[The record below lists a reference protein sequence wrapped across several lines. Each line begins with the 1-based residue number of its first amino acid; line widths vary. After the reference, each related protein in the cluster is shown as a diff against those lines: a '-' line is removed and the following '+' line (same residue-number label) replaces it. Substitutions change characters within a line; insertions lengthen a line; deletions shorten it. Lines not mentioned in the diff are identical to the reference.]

1 MHAMAEFYVYV
12 IGLDKKVLN
21 NKKFLERNPNYVEG
35 KPCVY
40 VGQSARPPEERYA
53 QHRGGYKAN
62 RFARDFGRYL
72 QPRLFEGINPLSSR
86 EEAEAEEEALA
97 LRLQK
102 RGYAV
107 WWG

>member
-1 MHAMAEFYVYV
+1 MAEFYVYV
-12 IGLDKKVLN
+12 IGLDKEVLKH
-21 NKKFLERNPNYVEG
+21 KKFRERNPDYIED

-40 VGQSARPPEERYA
+40 VGQSAHPP
-53 QHRGGYKAN
+53 KK
-62 RFARDFGRYL
+62 RFANHKRGHKQNNYARDYGLYL
-72 QPRLFEGINPLSSR
+72 QRRLYEDINPLRTR
-86 EEAEAEEEALA
+86 EEAKAEEEALA

>member
-1 MHAMAEFYVYV
+1 MAEFYVYV
-12 IGLDKKVLN
+12 IGLDKEVLN

-53 QHRGGYKAN
+53 QHREGYKAN

-72 QPRLFEGINPLSSR
+72 KPRLFEGINPLSSR
-86 EEAEAEEEALA
+86 EEAEAEEEVLA
-97 LRLQK
+97 LKLQK

>member
-1 MHAMAEFYVYV
+1 MAEFYVYV

-40 VGQSARPPEERYA
+40 VGQSAQSPEERYA

>member
-1 MHAMAEFYVYV
+1 MAEFYVYV
-12 IGLDKKVLN
+12 IGLDKEVLN

-40 VGQSARPPEERYA
+40 VGQSAHPPE
-53 QHRGGYKAN
+53 K
-62 RFARDFGRYL
+62 RFANHKSGHKQNNYARDYGLYL
-72 QPRLFEGINPLSSR
+72 QPRLYKDINPLCTR

>member
-1 MHAMAEFYVYV
+1 MAEFYVYV
-12 IGLDKKVLN
+12 IGLDKEVLN
-21 NKKFLERNPNYVEG
+21 SRKFSKRNPDYIEG

-40 VGQSARPPEERYA
+40 VGQSWHPPKMRFE
-53 QHRGGYKAN
+53 QHKQDYNAN
-62 RFARDFGRYL
+62 VFVRDFGRYL
-72 QPRLFEGINPLSSR
+72 QPRLFEGINPLPSR
-86 EEAEAEEEALA
+86 EVAEAEEEDLA